1 MVSLLVSVRYPTMLL
16 PNSALMHQVSYQS
29 RMIVSDSLTLYSQ
42 FQWRKKMMIQI
53 LQDLYP
59 LDLTPKNHF
68 EPIVKDDCWID
79 VKALLD
85 RVPLIWSER

>member
-1 MVSLLVSVRYPTMLL
+1 
-16 PNSALMHQVSYQS
+16 
-29 RMIVSDSLTLYSQ
+29 
-42 FQWRKKMMIQI
+42 MMIQI